1 MNKSKTLP
9 ACISSKNILKSK
21 SDQRTSLKLILALI
35 SLTILFVLFE
45 NDVEWQ
51 MNVENKDLKLAAYPD
66 TKNQQKNTTFDQDA
80 GLNTNSNVFNNLQG
94 HNPELET
101 SIQNSVRKMELI
113 KAEVPNIF
121 IQRAI
126 LRRLGNQDLK
136 VEHGMKNLHIF
147 SEMIPGEN
155 RIRTNVRNK
164 TVRKHEEL

>member
-1 MNKSKTLP
+1 
-9 ACISSKNILKSK
+9 
-21 SDQRTSLKLILALI
+21 
-35 SLTILFVLFE
+35 
-45 NDVEWQ
+45 

>member
-1 MNKSKTLP
+1 
-9 ACISSKNILKSK
+9 
-21 SDQRTSLKLILALI
+21 
-35 SLTILFVLFE
+35 
-45 NDVEWQ
+45 
-51 MNVENKDLKLAAYPD
+51 
-66 TKNQQKNTTFDQDA
+66 
-80 GLNTNSNVFNNLQG
+80 
-94 HNPELET
+94 
-101 SIQNSVRKMELI
+101 MELI

-136 VEHGMKNLHIF
+136 LEHGMKNLHIF